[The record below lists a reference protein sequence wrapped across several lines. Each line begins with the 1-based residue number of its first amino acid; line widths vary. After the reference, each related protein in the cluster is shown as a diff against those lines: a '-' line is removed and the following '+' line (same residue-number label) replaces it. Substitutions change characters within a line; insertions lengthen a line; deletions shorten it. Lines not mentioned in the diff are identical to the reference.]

1 MFTDLIGINYRLV
14 DNWFNFINTNDYKNR
29 PINYLEIGTFYGANL
44 ISFAFTYGLHN
55 DSKFYCIDPWEDYNE
70 YVDYKDLELSYVY
83 NSFMK
88 NIENSKLNDK
98 VIINRGYSNIEIPK
112 YNDDFFDIIY
122 VDGNHKPEYAL
133 EDAVLSFRKLKNN
146 GIMIFD
152 DYGWNGSDFTQR
164 GIDAFISG
172 YKNKIVELGLNNSQY
187 FIKKIIDFDEINNK
201 YNSEYTNKLLNN
213 KHIFYEIYN
222 KCNKTFLNGSGSYLF
237 DGIEYKYD
245 SRTYKKQELLYENA
259 KTATNILEIGTY
271 MGHSLLIMLLAN
283 PNLKITCIDCDDTYT
298 YPAIYVLNK
307 YFNNAITFIHKD
319 SLSAMQ
325 EINSKFDFFHIDGN
339 LKNEQVIQ
347 DFLGIINLNNNN
359 IIRVLFNEQFL
370 LQDLQNQIDTK
381 LNVIKKIIPD
391 CILNNVYYE
400 IQY

>member
-1 MFTDLIGINYRLV
+1 
-14 DNWFNFINTNDYKNR
+14 
-29 PINYLEIGTFYGANL
+29 
-44 ISFAFTYGLHN
+44 
-55 DSKFYCIDPWEDYNE
+55 
-70 YVDYKDLELSYVY
+70 
-83 NSFMK
+83 
-88 NIENSKLNDK
+88 
-98 VIINRGYSNIEIPK
+98 
-112 YNDDFFDIIY
+112 
-122 VDGNHKPEYAL
+122 
-133 EDAVLSFRKLKNN
+133 
-146 GIMIFD
+146 MIFD

-298 YPAIYVLNK
+298 SPAIYVLNK